1 MAKRKTPKVEN
12 LVETPTSIS
21 EEQLESLQSLIKK
34 MNSIQM
40 DMGKIELHK
49 HALAHDFKMLETAM
63 QEEQVALRKQ
73 YGDVNIN
80 LQDGTIR
87 KTEDVEANK
96 ED

>member
-1 MAKRKTPKVEN
+1 MMG
-12 LVETPTSIS
+12 
-21 EEQLESLQSLIKK
+21 LIFK
-34 MNSIQM
+34 N
-40 DMGKIELHK
+40 
-49 HALAHDFKMLETAM
+49 DFKMLETAM